1 MTAGRVKSVQWRILF
16 RLVPLLALIFIGF
29 LLWLGN
35 HLKDVLYSAN
45 LELAR
50 RANLAVVYAIEATM
64 LTDPDHNVW
73 DEIGETVPRQD
84 KTEVEVINNGGRVLF
99 STIPANKE
107 VVHELGD
114 APCNICHLS
123 ESLRPTVDTSVVRD
137 PGVED
142 YQVFATPLRN
152 RDQCHGC
159 HDKAD
164 RNLGVVLVRQSLEP
178 IDEQVRTVQLASA
191 AVGGIVLLLTM
202 LTTRLLLGRYLN
214 RPLRRLVAGARAIG
228 AGNLEHTI
236 ELPEHTEL
244 AVLADTLNQSTV
256 RLSRLQHELVE
267 NERLAAIG
275 QTVAGLSHT
284 LKNVLNGLRAG
295 QYVLDRAR
303 EKEDAE
309 KLRTGLRVTKSSVR
323 RVERL
328 IFDMLYYVKERV
340 PRREPIDPND
350 IIQEVVDEM
359 SDMAE
364 GLEVDLRAETDP
376 EIGQVALDRTSIYR
390 ALVDL
395 VTNAVDACTESETGD
410 LVILRSRATQDEI
423 VLTVEDNGIG
433 MSDEVLAN
441 LYTRFYSTKAAGGTG
456 LGLHVVKKIAEEH
469 GGSITVDSVPGKG
482 SAFHIHL
489 PRTFEDA
496 NEDVRR
502 ATN

>member
-1 MTAGRVKSVQWRILF
+1 MKAGRVKSVQWRILL

-29 LLWLGN
+29 LLWLGT
-35 HLKDVLYSAN
+35 HLQEVLYTAN

-50 RANLAVVYAIEATM
+50 RANLTVVYAIETTM
-64 LTDPDHNVW
+64 LTEPGHDVW
-73 DEIGETVPRQD
+73 DRIEEMVPRQD
-84 KTEVEVINNGGRVLF
+84 QSEVEVINNGGQVLF
-99 STIPANKE
+99 STHPVSEQIPRR
-107 VVHELGD
+107 LD
-114 APCNICHLS
+114 DSPCNICHET
-123 ESLRPTVDTSVVRD
+123 ESSRPILDASVVRE
-137 PGVED
+137 PGGEG
-142 YQVFATPLRN
+142 YQIFAAPLRN
-152 RDQCHGC
+152 REQCHDC
-159 HDKAD
+159 HDKKD
-164 RNLGVVLVRQSLEP
+164 RNLGVVLVQQGLGP
-178 IDEQVRTVQLASA
+178 INEQVRTVQMASA
-191 AVGGIVLLLTM
+191 AVGAIVLLLTM
-202 LTTRLLLGRYLN
+202 LTTRILLGRYLN

-236 ELPEHTEL
+236 ELPAHTEL
-244 AVLADTLNQSTV
+244 AVLADTLNSSTA
-256 RLSRLQHELVE
+256 RLSRLQQELLE
-267 NERLAAIG
+267 SERLAAIG

-303 EKEDAE
+303 EKDDAE

-350 IIQEVVDEM
+350 IIQEVIDDL

-364 GLEVDLRAETDP
+364 GLEVDLRADTDP
-376 EIGQVALDRTSIYR
+376 EIGQVELDRTSIFR

-410 LVILRSRATQDEI
+410 IVILRSRATPEEI
-423 VLTVEDNGIG
+423 ILTVEDNGIG
-433 MSDEVLAN
+433 MSDEVLSN

-496 NEDVRR
+496 
-502 ATN
+502 TS